1 MATSALKPE
10 VLVGKIAAHQNVQEV
25 IAQREISIVNELVLH
40 YRSGK
45 ASYEILLAQVAA
57 ISELR
62 RLEAHFDN
70 DAKQAVFSA
79 GVVSA

>member
-1 MATSALKPE
+1 MASAQAIE
-10 VLVGKIAAHQNVQEV
+10 STIGKIATHQNVQEI

-45 ASYEILLAQVAA
+45 ATYEILLAQVAA

-70 DAKQAVFSA
+70 DAKKAVFSA